1 MTQVSFGFPPVG
13 FLGPSHLTMGTFD
26 GLHRGHQA
34 LLKPLVAGAR
44 EAGAASVVVTFEP
57 HPRCVLD
64 PENCPANLTT
74 LEEKTW
80 LLDQLGLDHLVVI
93 PFTPQIAALS
103 PAVFMERLLR
113 GIQARRMVIGENH
126 RFGHRQRGDP
136 AFLRRL
142 GTRHHFTVEVAPT
155 LARGKAPISSSRI
168 RRLVLLGQV
177 RAAAQLL
184 GRDYVIRS
192 TVEHGLK
199 RGRDLGF
206 PTANLRIGANKL
218 LPATGIYAV
227 RVDIEERTYAGALS
241 VGFRPTFGSNSLT
254 VEVYIL
260 DFDGD
265 VYDRLL
271 TVWFVQRLRAEKRF
285 ASVPALQQQMTR
297 DVGATRRV
305 LGIDLAGDRP

>member
-1 MTQVSFGFPPVG
+1 VTQVSFGFPPAG

-44 EAGAASVVVTFEP
+44 QTGAASVVVTYEP

-103 PAVFMERLLR
+103 PAAFMQRLLR
-113 GIQARRMVIGENH
+113 GIQVRRMVIGENH

-155 LARGKAPISSSRI
+155 QARGKAPISSSRI

-184 GRDYVIRS
+184 GRDYFIRS
-192 TVEHGLK
+192 IVEHGLK

-206 PTANLRIGANKL
+206 PTANLRISANKL

-227 RVDIEERTYAGALS
+227 RVDVEERTYAGALS

-254 VEVYIL
+254 VEVFVL
-260 DFDGD
+260 DFDD
-265 VYDRLL
+265 DLYDKLL

-285 ASVPALQQQMTR
+285 AAVPALQQQMSR
-297 DVGATRRV
+297 DVAATRRV
-305 LGIDLAGDRP
+305 LGIDPAGDRP